1 MPRSTLHAHP
11 DAGREGL
18 RRVLVD
24 GAPVLA
30 VARGGDLHPIDGSL
44 AELLGAGRERLH
56 EAVDGAL
63 QRAPLTASAELLAP
77 LDNRRCGPRG

>member
-1 MPRSTLHAHP
+1 MPRSTLHEHP

-30 VARGGDLHPIDGSL
+30 VARGGELHPLDGSL

-56 EAVDGAL
+56 EAVDRAL
-63 QRAPLTASAELLAP
+63 QRA
-77 LDNRRCGPRG
+77 R